1 MRWKE
6 PARIMARTKSDRT
19 HSPSVSH
26 TLDSSL
32 PEGALFRTVGSFLC
46 KLLKCKLLFTNTP
59 INGRS
64 GYQNLTTSA
73 GLPNEEKVAVAS
85 VI

>member
-1 MRWKE
+1 MSAFVINSFE
-6 PARIMARTKSDRT
+6 PTPPKARECIFCAMV
-19 HSPSVSH
+19 H
-26 TLDSSL
+26 
-32 PEGALFRTVGSFLC
+32 
-46 KLLKCKLLFTNTP
+46 
-59 INGRS
+59 INGRA